1 MKKEMIF
8 PSNISEFRRNEKK
21 KKKKKNLLL
30 AEVWRVGP
38 RCSAAEKFQVEEK
51 CEGK

>member
-8 PSNISEFRRNEKK
+8 SSNITEFRRNEKK
-21 KKKKKNLLL
+21 KKKKNLLV

-38 RCSAAEKFQVEEK
+38 RCSAAGKFQVEEK

>member
-8 PSNISEFRRNEKK
+8 PSNITKFRRNEK

-38 RCSAAEKFQVEEK
+38 RFSVAGKFQVEEK

>member
-8 PSNISEFRRNEKK
+8 LSNITEFSRNEKK
-21 KKKKKNLLL
+21 KKKKKLLL

-38 RCSAAEKFQVEEK
+38 RCSATGKFQVEEK

>member
-8 PSNISEFRRNEKK
+8 PSNITQFCRNEKK
-21 KKKKKNLLL
+21 KKKKNMLL

-38 RCSAAEKFQVEEK
+38 RCSAVGKFQVEEK